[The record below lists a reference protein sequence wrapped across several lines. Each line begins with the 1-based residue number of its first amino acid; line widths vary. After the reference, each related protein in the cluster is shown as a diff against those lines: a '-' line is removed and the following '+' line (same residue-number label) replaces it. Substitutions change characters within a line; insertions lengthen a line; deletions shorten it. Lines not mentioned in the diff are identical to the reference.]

1 MQIGRLAA
9 RVVHEKSFV
18 LVLAVALVGAG
29 LTVPAAGPAGSQDAP
44 GEGTGSSGVEA
55 MSEHQAESVE
65 DEGPGPL
72 AWVFVAI
79 MGLFLA
85 GLATT
90 AVYLFYR
97 AAREEF

>member
-1 MQIGRLAA
+1 MQISSLAA
-9 RVVHEKSFV
+9 RVVHERSLV

-29 LTVPAAGPAGSQDAP
+29 LTVPAAGHAGPQGAP
-44 GEGTGSSGVEA
+44 GEGTGSSVVEA
-55 MSEHQAESVE
+55 MSEHQAEPIES
-65 DEGPGPL
+65 EGPGPL

-79 MGLFLA
+79 MALFLA